1 MLLRVAIG
9 WHFGT
14 EGVSKYESYQSG
26 GKPFSAEEYLRNATG
41 PFARYFRGLIPDVNG
56 LDRLDPEKFKASLRD
71 ETNRLVNHFGL
82 AGDKQAEAGT
92 AQASALAAADAWFQ
106 DRDNRDKLRKY
117 IDDLRAVQKIEW
129 SHDALSY
136 ERERA
141 RTERKQLDTERK
153 EMLQSLDA
161 IVSKLHDDVL
171 NLATPEQAAAAGPIK
186 AVQTSLDRT
195 NEIVTYGLIAIG
207 FCMMGGLFTRLAAFG
222 GAFFLLNIYFSM
234 PPWPGLPE
242 SPKWEGHYRY
252 VDKNLI
258 EAIACLALVFL
269 PTGHW
274 VGLDA
279 LVFGRRRHRREL
291 ERARALEQQR

>member
-14 EGVSKYESYQSG
+14 EGVSKYESYRSG
-26 GKPFSAEEYLRNATG
+26 DKPFTAEEYLRNSTG
-41 PFARYFRGLIPDVNG
+41 PFARYFRGMIPDVNG
-56 LDRLDPEKFKASLRD
+56 LDRLDHEKFKNQLRGL
-71 ETNRLVNHFGL
+71 TNALVNRFHLTGDAETA
-82 AGDKQAEAGT
+82 AGAVLTRATAEA
-92 AQASALAAADAWFQ
+92 DDFFQ
-106 DRDNRDKLRKY
+106 DREKLKKY

-129 SHDALSY
+129 SHDALSF

-141 RTERKQLDTERK
+141 RDMRKTLDAERK
-153 EMLQSLDA
+153 EMLKSLDA
-161 IVSKLHDDVL
+161 IEIKLRDDIVK
-171 NLATPEQAAAAGPIK
+171 LATPEQALAAGPGMS
-186 AVQTSLDRT
+186 ARTSLDT
-195 NEIVTYGLIAIG
+195 MNSVVTYGLIAIG

-234 PPWPGLPE
+234 PPWPGLSE

-258 EAIACLALVFL
+258 EAIACLALAFL

-279 LVFGRRRHRREL
+279 LVFGKRRHLRELARAREL
-291 ERARALEQQR
+291 ERQR